1 MSDTVMRNSTN
12 TRVMCE
18 ASCVRCRQ
26 SVLDRCQR
34 RRPGAGQGLR
44 FQIVLRVFPD
54 VGREPPAGFAPPPVT
69 DTAFF
74 TRRGLVAAPRPA
86 RPLVPFSNSIC
97 SLCISVSHFGNSH
110 NIKNFIIIIIIS
122 IVMICDQRSLPSNC
136 FWGPQAASV

>member
-54 VGREPPAGFAPPPVT
+54 VGREPLLASLRRLSQTLGFSPVEAWWQPRVQP
-69 DTAFF
+69 DHWCHFPTAFVHF
-74 TRRGLVAAPRPA
+74 V
-86 RPLVPFSNSIC
+86 
-97 SLCISVSHFGNSH
+97 SLSHFGNSH
-110 NIKNFIIIIIIS
+110 NIKNFFIIIIIS

-136 FWGPQAASV
+136 FWGPQAVSV